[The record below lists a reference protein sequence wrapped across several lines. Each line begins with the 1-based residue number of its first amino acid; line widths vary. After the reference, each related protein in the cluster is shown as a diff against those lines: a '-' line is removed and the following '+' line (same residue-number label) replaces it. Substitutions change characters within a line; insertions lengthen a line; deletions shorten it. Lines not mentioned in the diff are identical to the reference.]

1 MSKSVYIV
9 NNMEQEGNVLKAL
22 VESGY
27 KHPHT
32 EKYEYSFVPSVNG
45 SAFDGFPYEII
56 ADKEEYNIYW
66 QTIPKQMVNVSQLN
80 KPDELIVYDGREEN
94 DKMKIS
100 KEVYDALNGWLQGRD
115 LDTEPISGWDMFQLP
130 RKVDDWIMDVMTI
143 SENNNR
149 IIAIIRW
156 VNGEDVFE
164 VEKPKKWVVR
174 SKETDN
180 KGNYM
185 YGYIVP
191 NERLKYMEMAYG
203 KYPSAYF
210 DTKEEAKSWANS
222 HQEVIEVEEY

>member
-1 MSKSVYIV
+1 MSKSVYVV

-22 VESGY
+22 IESGY

-56 ADKEEYNIYW
+56 ADKEEHNIYW
-66 QTIPKQMVNVSQLN
+66 RTIPKQMENVSQLN
-80 KPDELIVYDGREEN
+80 KPDELIIYDGREEN

-130 RKVDDWIMDVMTI
+130 QKVDDWIMDVMTTP
-143 SENNNR
+143 ENNNR
-149 IIAIIRW
+149 LIAIIRW

-174 SKETDN
+174 SKEADQ
-180 KGNYM
+180 
-185 YGYIVP
+185 YGYHIYVLLGALNSIQVAHP
-191 NERLKYMEMAYG
+191 TDERANATK
-203 KYPSAYF
+203 F
-210 DTKEEAKSWANS
+210 DTKEEAESWANA
-222 HQEVIEVEEY
+222 HQEVIEVEG